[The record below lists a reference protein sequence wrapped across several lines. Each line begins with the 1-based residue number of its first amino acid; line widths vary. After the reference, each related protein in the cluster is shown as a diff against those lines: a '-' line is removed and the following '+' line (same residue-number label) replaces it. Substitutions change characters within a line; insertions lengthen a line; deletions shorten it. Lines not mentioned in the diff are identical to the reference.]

1 LQQHNS
7 GHVWLFACSRCTA
20 ASAVLSAVVQCFP
33 AHYPAVL
40 AMVFAH
46 MGLFLLIAPWVAK
59 LLGHEAAE
67 DDSSSS
73 SSDEKQQ
80 QFISAGLA
88 EAGLYQKLLP
98 EGADV

>member
-1 LQQHNS
+1 MAL
-7 GHVWLFACSRCTA
+7 
-20 ASAVLSAVVQCFP
+20 
-33 AHYPAVL
+33 
-40 AMVFAH
+40 AH

-59 LLGHEAAE
+59 LLGYEVDE

-73 SSDEKQQ
+73 SSSSSSDNKQQ

-98 EGADV
+98 EGSDQV